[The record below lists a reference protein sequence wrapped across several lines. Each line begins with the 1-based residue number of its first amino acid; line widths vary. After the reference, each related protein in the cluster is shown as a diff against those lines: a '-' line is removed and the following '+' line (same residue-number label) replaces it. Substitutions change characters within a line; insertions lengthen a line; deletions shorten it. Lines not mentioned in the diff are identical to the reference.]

1 MNPLNFPGRKRIP
14 QASLPAATEAGGTA
28 PSSPEKDGDTTPPQP
43 SFWARLRFKIIAPY
57 LLLALILAA
66 AGSFFLAR
74 VFAERLHERLLSQL
88 WEAGHHAT
96 DEVVYVE
103 RELLTTL
110 RAVART
116 EGVATAVLAGNTAR
130 LHRLIYPIAAN
141 AGCDFVE
148 IAALNGRGL
157 YSLHRQETITTPL
170 NYLYSTGLA
179 SYDDWLPFQKI
190 FTIGLDDIGN
200 KFAGLVQSPWGPS
213 FYISGPIRSE
223 GRTVGVV
230 LVGMSLQRL
239 VRRMAGRGD
248 PILGMP
254 AAPSPFLP
262 RPAEV
267 TLYDPQGRVLATTF
281 RDIPTSTLQI
291 TPDFFRTVWQGQ
303 TGPEFYYPGRS
314 LLLYGETLEEAFGI
328 FEARHGEED
337 MAVFSVALPGYQ
349 REIAL
354 IQASL
359 SVLFGLAVFAVILL
373 GLWISAR
380 IVQPI
385 QTLVR
390 AARRVEYGDLRQ
402 KVFVRAE
409 DEVGLLAHA
418 FNRMIQGLR
427 LKEYIRDAFGR
438 FVSREVSEA
447 LLRGE
452 IRLQGERRTASMLF
466 ADIRDFTRLSEEYHP
481 EEMVRILNEYFT
493 AVVEVAQSHG
503 GTVNKFGGDSTLIV
517 FGTPVHYADH
527 AERALE
533 TALEIRRRLAQI
545 NAERLTRG
553 EAPIRMGIGINTGE
567 VVAGTVGSP
576 DRLEYTVIGDA
587 VNLSAR
593 IQGLNKEFPEYDI
606 LISEYTHQALP
617 DRERYAIR
625 NLGKMALKGKSEAV
639 GILAVLG
646 RSEGDDP
653 REA

>member
-1 MNPLNFPGRKRIP
+1 MSPRHLSARKNEQGAPPASTGTTSTFPER
-14 QASLPAATEAGGTA
+14 ATIR
-28 PSSPEKDGDTTPPQP
+28 TPPQP

-57 LLLALILAA
+57 LALALILAV

-103 RELLTTL
+103 RELLATL
-110 RAVART
+110 RAIART
-116 EGVATAVLAGNTAR
+116 EGVAAAVLAGDGDR

-148 IAALNGRGL
+148 IARTDGRGL
-157 YSLHRQETITTPL
+157 YALHRQETITTPL
-170 NYLYSTGLA
+170 NYVSSPGLP
-179 SYDDWLPFQKI
+179 SYGDWEPFQKVL
-190 FTIGLDDIGN
+190 TVRLDDIGD
-200 KFAGLVQSPWGPS
+200 KFAGLVNAPWGPT
-213 FYISGPIRSE
+213 FYIGGPIRSQ

-248 PILGMP
+248 PILGT
-254 AAPSPFLP
+254 ASSGTSPFAG

-267 TLYDPQGRVLATTF
+267 TLYDSQGRVIATTLQ
-281 RDIPTSTLQI
+281 DVPTTTLQI
-291 TPDFFRTVWQGQ
+291 TPDFFRLVFQGQ
-303 TGPEFYYPGRS
+303 TGPEFFYPGRG
-314 LLLYGETLEEAFGI
+314 LLLHGETLEEAFGI
-328 FEARHGEED
+328 LEARHGEED

-349 REIAL
+349 REIGF
-354 IQASL
+354 IQVSL
-359 SVLFGLAVFAVILL
+359 SALFGLAVLAVILL
-373 GLWISAR
+373 GLWLSAR

-385 QTLVR
+385 HTLVQ
-390 AARRVEYGDLRQ
+390 AAGRVERGDLRQ
-402 KVFVRAE
+402 KVFVRTE
-409 DEVGLLAHA
+409 DEVGRLAHA

-427 LKEYIRDAFGR
+427 IKEYIRDAFGR

-466 ADIRDFTRLSEEYHP
+466 ADIRDFTRLSEEYDP
-481 EEMVRILNEYFT
+481 EAMVRILNEYFT
-493 AVVEVAQSHG
+493 AIVEVAQAHG
-503 GTVNKFGGDSTLIV
+503 GMVNKFGGDSTLVV
-517 FGTPVHYADH
+517 FGAPAPHPDH

-533 TALEIRRRLAQI
+533 TALEMRRRLAQI

-553 EAPIRMGIGINTGE
+553 EVPIRMGIGINTGE

-606 LISEYTHQALP
+606 LISEYTYQALP
-617 DRERYAIR
+617 ERERYTMR

-639 GILAVLG
+639 GIYAVLG
-646 RSEGDDP
+646 RSESDGP
-653 REA
+653 KAAQG

>member
-1 MNPLNFPGRKRIP
+1 MTGEKPIRTADMDAKRP
-14 QASLPAATEAGGTA
+14 VPDLSA
-28 PSSPEKDGDTTPPQP
+28 PSERTAVGVPPQP
-43 SFWARLRFKIIAPY
+43 SFWARLRFKMIAPY
-57 LLLALILAA
+57 LLLALILAL

-88 WEAGHHAT
+88 WEAGHRAT
-96 DEVVYVE
+96 DEVVYAE

-110 RAVART
+110 RAIART
-116 EGVATAVLAGNTAR
+116 EGVAAAVLASDGTR
-130 LHRLIYPIAAN
+130 LHRLIHPIAAN

-148 IAALNGRGL
+148 IVALNGRGL

-170 NYLYSTGLA
+170 NYVQSTGLA
-179 SYDDWLPFQKI
+179 SYADWPPFQKI

-200 KFAGLVQSPWGPS
+200 KFAGLVQAPWGWT
-213 FYISGPIRSE
+213 FYVSGPIRSE

-230 LVGMSLQRL
+230 MVGMSLQRL
-239 VRRMAGRGD
+239 ARRMAGQGD
-248 PILGMP
+248 PILGTTV
-254 AAPSPFLP
+254 APSPFLT
-262 RPAEV
+262 RPAEL
-267 TLYDPQGRVLATTF
+267 TLYDPQGRVIATTF
-281 RDIPTSTLQI
+281 HDIPTSTLQI
-291 TPDFFRTVWQGQ
+291 TPDFFRLVWQGQ
-303 TGPEFYYPGRS
+303 TGPEFFYPGRS
-314 LLLYGETLEEAFGI
+314 LILRGEALEEAFGI

-349 REIAL
+349 REIGF

-359 SVLFGLAVFAVILL
+359 AVLFSLAVLAVILL

-390 AARRVEYGDLRQ
+390 AARRVELGDLRQ
-402 KVFVRAE
+402 KVFVCSE

-466 ADIRDFTRLSEEYHP
+466 ADIRDFTRLSEEYDP
-481 EEMVRILNEYFT
+481 EEMVRILNECFT
-493 AVVEVAQSHG
+493 AIVEVAQAYG
-503 GTVNKFGGDSTLIV
+503 GTVNKFGGDSTLII
-517 FGTPVHYADH
+517 FGTPVPYADH

-533 TALEIRRRLAQI
+533 TALQIRRRLAQI

-606 LISEYTHQALP
+606 LISEYTYQVLP
-617 DRERYAIR
+617 ERERYAIR
-625 NLGKMALKGKSEAV
+625 HLGKMALKGKSEAV

-646 RSEGDDP
+646 RSESDGVQ
-653 REA
+653 ET

>member
-1 MNPLNFPGRKRIP
+1 MTGEKPALTAGIDAKR
-14 QASLPAATEAGGTA
+14 PAPDLSA
-28 PSSPEKDGDTTPPQP
+28 PPEKTAVGVPPQP
-43 SFWARLRFKIIAPY
+43 SFWVRLRFKIIAPY
-57 LLLALILAA
+57 LLLALILAL

-88 WEAGHHAT
+88 WEAGHRAT

-110 RAVART
+110 RAIART
-116 EGVATAVLAGNTAR
+116 EGVAAAVLAGDGAR
-130 LHRLIYPIAAN
+130 LHRLIHPIAAN

-148 IAALNGRGL
+148 IVALNGRGL

-170 NYLYSTGLA
+170 NYVQSTGLA
-179 SYDDWLPFQKI
+179 SYADWLPFQKS

-200 KFAGLVQSPWGPS
+200 KFAGLVQAPWGWA

-230 LVGMSLQRL
+230 MVGMSLQRL
-239 VRRMAGRGD
+239 ARRMAGQGD
-248 PILGMP
+248 PIMGTMV
-254 AAPSPFLP
+254 APSPFFT
-262 RPAEV
+262 RPAEL
-267 TLYDPQGRVLATTF
+267 TLYDPLGRVIATTF

-291 TPDFFRTVWQGQ
+291 TPDFFRLVWQGQ
-303 TGPEFYYPGRS
+303 TEPEFFYPGRS
-314 LLLYGETLEEAFGI
+314 LLLHGEALEEAFGI

-349 REIAL
+349 REIGF

-359 SVLFGLAVFAVILL
+359 AVLFSLAVFAVILL

-390 AARRVEYGDLRQ
+390 AARRVELGDLRQ
-402 KVFVRAE
+402 KVFVYSE

-466 ADIRDFTRLSEEYHP
+466 ADIRDFTRLSEEYDP
-481 EEMVRILNEYFT
+481 EEMVRILNECFT
-493 AVVEVAQSHG
+493 AIVEVAQAYG
-503 GTVNKFGGDSTLIV
+503 GTVNKFGGDSTLII
-517 FGTPVHYADH
+517 FGTPVPHADH

-533 TALEIRRRLAQI
+533 TALQIRRRLAQI

-593 IQGLNKEFPEYDI
+593 VQGLNKEFPEYDI
-606 LISEYTHQALP
+606 LISEYTYQVLP
-617 DRERYAIR
+617 ERERYAIR
-625 NLGKMALKGKSEAV
+625 HLGKMALKGKSEAV

-646 RSEGDDP
+646 RSESDDA

>member
-1 MNPLNFPGRKRIP
+1 MANERSSPTTD
-14 QASLPAATEAGGTA
+14 TEAERST
-28 PSSPEKDGDTTPPQP
+28 PKPPEKGVAGTPPSPP

-57 LLLALILAA
+57 LLLALILAV

-88 WEAGHHAT
+88 WEAGHQAT

-103 RELLTTL
+103 RELLATL

-116 EGVATAVLAGNTAR
+116 EGVAAAVFANDPAR

-148 IAALNGRGL
+148 IVAINGRGL

-170 NYLYSTGLA
+170 NYVYSTGLA
-179 SYDDWLPFQKI
+179 SYSDWIPFQKI

-200 KFAGLVQSPWGPS
+200 KFAGLVQAPWGPS

-239 VRRMAGRGD
+239 AQRMAGRGD
-248 PILGMP
+248 PVLGTF
-254 AAPSPFLP
+254 APSPFLP

-291 TPDFFRTVWQGQ
+291 SPDFFHLVWRGQ
-303 TGPEFYYPGRS
+303 AGPEFYYPGRS
-314 LLLYGETLEEAFGI
+314 LILHGETLEEAFGI

-349 REIAL
+349 REIGF

-359 SVLFGLAVFAVILL
+359 ALLFSLAVFAVILL

-385 QTLVR
+385 QTLVK
-390 AARRVEYGDLRQ
+390 AAHRVERGDLRQ
-402 KVFVRAE
+402 KVFIRAE

-481 EEMVRILNEYFT
+481 EEMVRILNECFT
-493 AVVEVAQSHG
+493 AVVEVAQTHG

-545 NAERLTRG
+545 NAERLTQG

-606 LISEYTHQALP
+606 LISEYTCQALP
-617 DRERYAIR
+617 ERERYAIR
-625 NLGKMALKGKSEAV
+625 NLGKMTLKGKSEAV
-639 GILAVLG
+639 GIFAVLG
-646 RSEGDDP
+646 RSESDDP
-653 REA
+653 KEAQG